1 MLLNYFSQRI
11 ASERKPVAN
20 IRGKLRE
27 ISGPYPARTPLNAQV
42 VKATLRKGYRIEN
55 VAFESRP
62 GMNVNGNLWL
72 PEGLTGR
79 APGIVMPRGHFDP
92 ERMSGDYQQ
101 ICFDLVKAGFVV
113 LSYDPIGQ
121 GERREFDGLF
131 STSQE
136 HALMG
141 NKLALLGESA
151 AGWQVW
157 DGMRA
162 VDYLVSRPEVD
173 AKRIGCADHSDNG
186 SETSMLCALDDRI
199 ACAVL
204 HAARFGHRWPVDK
217 TTWITLDDT
226 QEYLR
231 GAASAGVD
239 TGDIY
244 GAFAPRPLL
253 VLVENQDGAFLP
265 VVERLRKQHPAF
277 DMKSSDDTQDWPKRL
292 RLDTVGWFARW
303 FKTGS
308 APLEETDVIPE
319 MQSVLRAGKPGK
331 PVSVLIR
338 EKAANLPPAK
348 VSLEAVR
355 ALIGAVGTGKQTPQ
369 ILNSEAADGFTQD
382 RLYLPSEP
390 GIWLPATLC
399 RPAKPNG
406 KVVVYVAGD
415 VTALDPAGTDDDE
428 LPPVDRTAQLLAARG
443 YTAMAVDVRGI
454 GATAPRLPR
463 RGFRIPYHHLMNR
476 DMAFAM
482 MAWSLNDSL
491 FAMRVKDLLRAVNFA
506 ATLGEVWVAGRDMG
520 AQWAVFA
527 AALEPRI
534 RAVYTQSG
542 LATWKSLLEHDR
554 YDQASSQ
561 FHWGMLRTCDL
572 PQVTALIAPR
582 RVTLLSPTGYD
593 KKTMSAAEAA
603 ALYPNVTVRF
613 SGDLSEI

>member
-11 ASERKPVAN
+11 NSERKPVAN
-20 IRGKLRE
+20 VREKLRE
-27 ISGPYPARTPLNAQV
+27 ISGPYPARTPLGAQV
-42 VKATLRKGYRIEN
+42 VKTSVRKGYRIEN
-55 VAFESRP
+55 VVFESRP
-62 GMNVNGNLWL
+62 GLHVNGNLWV
-72 PEGLTGR
+72 PEGLAGR

-92 ERMSGDYQQ
+92 ERMAGDYQQ

-113 LSYDPIGQ
+113 LSYDPVGL

-131 STSQE
+131 SASQE

-151 AGWQVW
+151 AGWQIW

-173 AKRIGCADHSDNG
+173 PKRIGCADHSDNG

-199 ACAVL
+199 GVAAL
-204 HAARFGHRWPVDK
+204 HAARFGHRWPVDP
-217 TTWITLDDT
+217 TTWIILDDT

-231 GAASAGVD
+231 GAASAGI
-239 TGDIY
+239 DIADIF
-244 GAFAPRPLL
+244 GAIAPRPLL
-253 VLVENQDGAFLP
+253 ALVENQDGAFLP

-277 DMKSSDDTQDWPKRL
+277 DMKSSDATQDWPKRL
-292 RLDTVGWFARW
+292 RLETVAWFARW
-303 FKTGS
+303 FHTG
-308 APLEETDVIPE
+308 AGLVDETDVIPE
-319 MQSVLRAGKPGK
+319 MQSTLRAGRPGK
-331 PVSVLIR
+331 TVNALIR
-338 EKAANLPPAK
+338 EKAAGLPPAK
-348 VSLEAVR
+348 VSADAVR
-355 ALIGAVGTGKQTPQ
+355 ALIGAPGRAKRPPQ
-369 ILNSEAADGFTQD
+369 ILNSDAADGFTED

-428 LPPVDRTAQLLAARG
+428 VPPPDRTAQLLAARG

-463 RGFRIPYHHLMNR
+463 RGFRIPWHHLMNR

-491 FAMRVKDLLRAVNFA
+491 FAMRVKDLLSAVNFA

-527 AALEPRI
+527 AAVEPRI
-534 RAVYTQSG
+534 KAVYTQNG
-542 LATWKSLLEHDR
+542 LASWKSLLEHDR
-554 YDQASSQ
+554 YEHASSQ

-593 KKTMSAAEAA
+593 RKEISAAEAA